1 MQKLNA
7 DQVASEVR
15 WARALNQNQTM
26 QSFEVASEV
35 RWARAL
41 NQNQTMQSFDF
52 KLNFKILA
60 L

>member
-7 DQVASEVR
+7 DQ
-15 WARALNQNQTM
+15 
-26 QSFEVASEV
+26 VASEV